1 MKKRI
6 IQGTIAAIIGLSI
19 GWLSAQT
26 PAHSITLTVVSP
38 DVSSTAP
45 GTATIFRAAG
55 ACPASGVPSS
65 GTTLTST
72 LSVPGTASFTDSS
85 VTGGSTYCY
94 WTKLV
99 TQGGGS
105 GVSNTF
111 QGSITVVV
119 NLTGNVQ

>member
-1 MKKRI
+1 MKKFRI
-6 IQGTIAAIIGLSI
+6 LATIFALAVSA
-19 GWLSAQT
+19 GWLSAQSS
-26 PAHSITLTVVSP
+26 HSVTLTVSSP
-38 DVSSTAP
+38 DVSSAAP
-45 GTATIFRAAG
+45 GTATILRAAG

-111 QGSITVVV
+111 QGSITVYV
-119 NLTGNVQ
+119 NLSGSVQ

>member
-26 PAHSITLTVVSP
+26 PAHSVTLTVVSP

-65 GTTLTST
+65 GTTLTSS
-72 LSVPGTASFTDSS
+72 LSVPGTANFTDSTVS
-85 VTGGSTYCY
+85 GGQTYCY
-94 WTKLV
+94 WATLKAA
-99 TQGGGS
+99 GGGS

-111 QGSITVVV
+111 LGSISVVV
-119 NLTGNVQ
+119 SLSGVAQ